1 MKKNVLNEIDQMK
14 YLFGYKPG
22 KVISEQKSRPISEM
36 DYTEEYD
43 ELDEMEDV
51 MDYTEED
58 IEMDPF
64 EDNFEPVMSFDGP
77 DVAPAPTK
85 PDVMPDV
92 TPEKPVTRPGRP
104 NRDPAILPD
113 VDPHPQG
120 KRRRRMRDMD
130 VDIDMDRPSR
140 RMRDMDRPSRRMRDM
155 DIDMDVDIDMD
166 RPSRRMRD
174 MDETIYEIEIDGD
187 IEELFKK

>member
-92 TPEKPVTRPGRP
+92 TPEKRVTRPGRP

-120 KRRRRMRDMD
+120 KRRRMRDMD
-130 VDIDMDRPSR
+130 MDVDMDIDMERPSR
-140 RMRDMDRPSRRMRDM
+140 RMRDMDMDVDM
-155 DIDMDVDIDMD
+155 DIDME

>member
-22 KVISEQKSRPISEM
+22 KVISEQTNRPISEM
-36 DYTEEYD
+36 DYVEEYD
-43 ELDEMEDV
+43 ELGEMEDV

-64 EDNFEPVMSFDGP
+64 EDDFEPVMSFDGP
-77 DVAPAPTK
+77 EVAPAPTK
-85 PDVMPDV
+85 PDVKPDV

-120 KRRRRMRDMD
+120 KRRRMRDMG
-130 VDIDMDRPSR
+130 VDIDMERPSR
-140 RMRDMDRPSRRMRDM
+140 RMRDMD
-155 DIDMDVDIDMD
+155 VDMD

>member
-140 RMRDMDRPSRRMRDM
+140 RMRDMD
-155 DIDMDVDIDMD
+155 
-166 RPSRRMRD
+166 
-174 MDETIYEIEIDGD
+174 ETIYEIEIDGD